1 MRLRRWTFAITTALL
16 LATAAAR
23 AGEEFPA
30 RAGERAAL
38 ATEPEH
44 AGPGETGLLG
54 PLRIRDMTPFNLLR
68 LDMLPAHAVEAGP
81 GSWAIEAGLSFSNTF
96 AMSDNVREY
105 LRHRAGALGAGA
117 GLRAPLSA
125 ADVAAIQAMG
135 QDAYYVD
142 GEFDLLEA
150 TFHYR
155 VRRRMSV
162 YVTLSAYDFTGGF
175 MDGTIEGFH
184 DSMNIENAGRQYV
197 SRGRFQSV
205 MEIGGAQS
213 SSLAAP
219 LEFGLGDP
227 VIGMRQAFPL
237 DGRRWTL
244 VLSGEVKV
252 AWRGEREALSTGTND
267 YGLQAALQGKFDR
280 RAVYFNAS
288 FVSTDGQVFGIPLDR
303 RIVPTVTAAYETSLT
318 SHANFIVQVYASRS
332 TVQDTTIDL
341 LKADKYQA
349 SLGVRSRRGRII
361 YGLAVTE
368 NIKNF
373 DNTPDVGMNLSLA
386 WADLKP

>member
-1 MRLRRWTFAITTALL
+1 MRLRRWTFAVIAALL
-16 LATAAAR
+16 LAIAAAR
-23 AGEEFPA
+23 AESD
-30 RAGERAAL
+30 
-38 ATEPEH
+38 T
-44 AGPGETGLLG
+44 AGPDETGLLG

-68 LDMLPAHAVEAGP
+68 LDMLPAHAVDAGP
-81 GSWAIEAGLSFSNTF
+81 GSWAIETGLSFSNTF
-96 AMSDNVREY
+96 VMSDNVHEY
-105 LRHRAGALGAGA
+105 LRHRAGAATDGAGHR
-117 GLRAPLSA
+117 GAPLSA

-155 VRRRMSV
+155 VLRRTSV

-175 MDGTIEGFH
+175 MDASIEGFH
-184 DSMNIENAGRQYV
+184 DSMNIENAGREYV
-197 SRGRFQSV
+197 SRGRFQTV
-205 MEIGGAQS
+205 MSIDGAQS
-213 SSLAAP
+213 SSLTSP
-219 LEFGLGDP
+219 VEFGLGDP
-227 VIGMRQAFPL
+227 VLGMRQAFPL

-244 VLSGEVKV
+244 VLSGEMKV

-267 YGLQAALQGKFDR
+267 YGLQVALQGKFEQ
-280 RAVYFNAS
+280 RAVYLDAS
-288 FVSTDGQVFGIPLDR
+288 FVSTDGRVFGIPLDR

-318 SHANFIVQVYASRS
+318 SHANFIVQLYASRS

-349 SLGVRSRRGRII
+349 SLGVRSRRGRLI

>member
-1 MRLRRWTFAITTALL
+1 MRLRRWTFAVITALL
-16 LATAAAR
+16 LAIVAAR
-23 AGEEFPA
+23 ADE
-30 RAGERAAL
+30 
-38 ATEPEH
+38 T
-44 AGPGETGLLG
+44 PGRDGTGLLG

-68 LDMLPAHAVEAGP
+68 LDMLPAHAVDAGP

-96 AMSDNVREY
+96 VMSDNVHEY
-105 LRHRAGALGAGA
+105 LRHRAETGAGGA
-117 GLRAPLSA
+117 AAASGVSGASHRGAPLSP

-155 VRRRMSV
+155 VLRRTSV

-175 MDGTIEGFH
+175 MDASIEGFH
-184 DSMNIENAGRQYV
+184 DSMNIENARQYV
-197 SRGRFQSV
+197 SRGQFQTVLSIDGV
-205 MEIGGAQS
+205 QS
-213 SSLAAP
+213 SSLTAP
-219 LEFGLGDP
+219 LGFGLGDP
-227 VIGMRQAFPL
+227 VFGMRQAFPL
-237 DGRRWTL
+237 DGRHWTL
-244 VLSGEVKV
+244 VASGEVKV
-252 AWRGEREALSTGTND
+252 AWRGEREALSTGTSD
-267 YGLQAALQGKFDR
+267 YGVQLALQGKFAE
-280 RAVYFNAS
+280 RALYFNAS

-303 RIVPTVTAAYETSLT
+303 RIIPTVTAAYETSLT
-318 SHANFIVQVYASRS
+318 TYANFIFQVYASRS

-349 SLGVRSRRGRII
+349 SLGVRSRRGRLI

-373 DNTPDVGMNLSLA
+373 DNTPDVGMNLTLA

>member
-1 MRLRRWTFAITTALL
+1 MRLRRWTFAVITALL
-16 LATAAAR
+16 LTGVAVSADTGATAR
-23 AGEEFPA
+23 ADEPSA
-30 RAGERAAL
+30 TRADE
-38 ATEPEH
+38 AT
-44 AGPGETGLLG
+44 GPGETGLLG

-68 LDMLPAHAVEAGP
+68 LDMLPAHAVDAGP

-96 AMSDNVREY
+96 VMSDNVHEY
-105 LRHRAGALGAGA
+105 LRHRATASGA
-117 GLRAPLSA
+117 APLSA
-125 ADVAAIQAMG
+125 ADVEAIQAMG

-155 VRRRMSV
+155 VLRRTSV

-175 MDGTIEGFH
+175 MDASIEGFH

-197 SRGRFQSV
+197 SRGRFQTV
-205 MEIGGAQS
+205 MSIDGAQS
-213 SSLAAP
+213 SSLEAP
-219 LEFGLGDP
+219 LGFGLGDP

-237 DGRRWTL
+237 GGRRWTL

-252 AWRGEREALSTGTND
+252 AWRGERETLSTGTND
-267 YGLQAALQGKFDR
+267 YGLQVALQGKFAE

-303 RIVPTVTAAYETSLT
+303 RLVPTVTAAYETSLT

-349 SLGVRSRRGRII
+349 SLGVRSRRGRLI

-373 DNTPDVGMNLSLA
+373 DNTPDVGMNLTLA